1 MFQNDYRREMDG
13 LRPSPAAVERLNRLL
28 EEGAPAR
35 WPRRLGRRAAAA
47 LALCAALAC
56 PALAADTDPLT
67 IVNNLSDFIFSCIK
81 AVGVIVL
88 GWGIVQLGMSIQS
101 HDASQRTQGILC
113 VFGGL
118 LIAFSKEILS
128 AIGVV

>member
-1 MFQNDYRREMDG
+1 M
-13 LRPSPAAVERLNRLL
+13 PSAADMKFGIVVSQWNPQITGALL
-28 EEGAPAR
+28 EGAVR
-35 WPRRLGRRAAAA
+35 TLRAAGCEKQNIIVKEVPGTFE
-47 LALCAALAC
+47 LALGAQYFAEY
-56 PALAADTDPLT
+56 TD
-67 IVNNLSDFIFSCIK
+67 VD
-81 AVGVIVL
+81 GVIVL